1 MKPIRF
7 VGILMVTFLA
17 GCGDDD
23 GPTKPK
29 PSPGPIYGKRSTP
42 QITLENLRL
51 AYEYRDSTET
61 DSVYSPDYQGQSST
75 VADPGSVLFFTKAE
89 EVSHVGALR
98 MDPSVL
104 DVTVNFG
111 DPSSWT
117 REGSL
122 DAAHPEWASIT
133 LSRGVQ
139 IELFVGAT
147 AYTVGTNDFLEY
159 QFAPETP
166 APSSPTDT
174 LWTVVRWREIKGA
187 GG

>member
-1 MKPIRF
+1 
-7 VGILMVTFLA
+7 
-17 GCGDDD
+17 
-23 GPTKPK
+23 
-29 PSPGPIYGKRSTP
+29 
-42 QITLENLRL
+42 L

-75 VADPGSVLFFTKAE
+75 ATDPSAILTFTKSE
-89 EVSHVGALR
+89 EMSHVGALR
-98 MDPSVL
+98 MDPSVSHIAV
-104 DVTVNFG
+104 DFG

-133 LSRGVQ
+133 LSRGVR

-147 AYTVGTNDFLEY
+147 AYTVGTDDFLVY